1 MFLNS
6 NYNSNDLFHSFMV
19 HVYSAIP
26 DEPPVLTLLTPMDV
40 SEGEDV
46 SLLCSVP
53 KLSNLD
59 VSWAWYCGNHRLPS
73 DRAEQ
78 SGAITKISFK
88 AEMKY
93 HQQFCYCRANQ
104 SLVHYVAYS
113 NLKRMTIISK

>member
-6 NYNSNDLFHSFMV
+6 NYNSNDLFHSFM
-19 HVYSAIP
+19 VYSAIP

-78 SGAITKISFK
+78 IGGITRIIFR

-93 HQQFCYCRANQ
+93 HQQYCYCKANQ

-113 NLKRMTIISK
+113 NLKRMTIVCK